1 MKLQYCTYENETVP
15 FPKTVAGDNANEA
28 TGVAIRIKQTTNL
41 NKKIIISATTIAQLL
56 FNSGSSKY
64 LHSNTSLEAFWC
76 NRETGNFSE
85 SCHDIG

>member
-64 LHSNTSLEAFWC
+64 LHSNTSL
-76 NRETGNFSE
+76 TKSGSILVQSGNWEFFRKLS
-85 SCHDIG
+85 